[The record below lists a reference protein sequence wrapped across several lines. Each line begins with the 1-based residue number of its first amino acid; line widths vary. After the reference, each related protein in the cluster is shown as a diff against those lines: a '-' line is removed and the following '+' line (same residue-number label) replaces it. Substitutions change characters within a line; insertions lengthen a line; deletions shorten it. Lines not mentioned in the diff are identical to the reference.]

1 MAGVSTV
8 AVQMWQRGAHRIC
21 IALVLP
27 EDMLRRLLALL
38 VVRDITGPVQVSMHV
53 GTSAR

>member
-1 MAGVSTV
+1 
-8 AVQMWQRGAHRIC
+8 MWQRGAHRIC

-38 VVRDITGPVQVSMHV
+38 VVRDITGPVQVSIHV